1 MSCRHISPREEF
13 QRELEDLNSE
23 AAASIKKV
31 VEQEMLQNK
40 RRGPLHP
47 STPEEIEEAK
57 HVRSHHNFPLEL
69 CYTTFICA
77 RRILWQCGRVSVD
90 ETCLNLKTQC
100 LR

>member
-13 QRELEDLNSE
+13 QRELEDLNPE

-47 STPEEIEEAK
+47 CTPEEIEEANQVCCVFLLANLCTK
-57 HVRSHHNFPLEL
+57 HTAKNHV
-69 CYTTFICA
+69 
-77 RRILWQCGRVSVD
+77 
-90 ETCLNLKTQC
+90 
-100 LR
+100 